1 MTLLIFNSQ
10 QERIVYRIDALIE
23 RFKALIDQR
32 AREVCLAL
40 LFNVH
45 SIKSILDR
53 YGLLM
58 DEISKE
64 NASLR
69 AELEELNQTEE
80 LPIHQQTDTLAD
92 RDA

>member
-10 QERIVYRIDALIE
+10 EERIVYALIE
-23 RFKALIDQR
+23 RFKSLVAQR
-32 AREVCLAL
+32 EREVARGLDG
-40 LFNVH
+40 
-45 SIKSILDR
+45 IKSILDR

-69 AELEELNQTEE
+69 AELEELNQVNQTQE
-80 LPIHQQTDTLAD
+80 LPIHA
-92 RDA
+92 